1 VAGVRLTNPDRVMY
15 PDQGLTKLDVAR
27 YYEAIAEWILPH
39 VRGRPTT
46 LVRCPEGLSEPC
58 FYQKHTGWWAPEALR
73 RVKIQE
79 KTKVGEYLVVDD
91 LPGLVGLA
99 QIGIL
104 ELHTWNSLADDVE
117 HPDRVVFDLDPD
129 TALPW
134 TRVIEAARTVRERL
148 AADGL
153 ESFVKT
159 TGGKGLHVVV
169 PLHGRPTWDV
179 SSAYAEKIATEI
191 AGQAPKAYVAEM
203 SKAKRAG
210 KVFIDWLRNVR
221 GSTSIAAYATRAK
234 PGAPVSVPVEWD
246 ELDPRGGP
254 AEFTAKNVPRRL
266 AALRHDPWA
275 GYWTARQKL
284 PGARRSS

>member
-1 VAGVRLTNPDRVMY
+1 PDRVMY
-15 PDQGLTKLDVAR
+15 PDQGLTKLDLAR
-27 YYEAIAEWILPH
+27 YYEAIADAILPH
-39 VRGRPTT
+39 VKGRPTT
-46 LVRCPEGLSEPC
+46 LVRCPGGLAEPC

-79 KTKVGEYLVVDD
+79 KKKVGEYLVVDD

-134 TRVIEAARTVRERL
+134 ARVVEAARTVRERL
-148 AADGL
+148 AADRLQG
-153 ESFVKT
+153 FVKT

-169 PLHGRPTWDV
+169 PLAGRPTWDAC
-179 SSAYAEKIATEI
+179 STYAETIATEI
-191 AGQAPKAYVAEM
+191 AGAAPKAYVAEM
-203 SKAKRAG
+203 SKAKRTG

-221 GSTSIAAYATRAK
+221 GSTSIATWSTRAR
-234 PGAPVSVPVEWD
+234 PGAPVSVPLGWD
-246 ELDPRGGP
+246 ELDPKGGP
-254 AEFTAKNVPRRL
+254 AAFGLKNVPRRL
-266 AALRHDPWA
+266 ATLRADPWA
-275 GYWTARQKL
+275 RYWTSRQRL
-284 PGARRSS
+284 PGASRAR